1 MLRIIAA
8 DESSHLEGAAT
19 QKDDENTLLALSL
32 MKKNSYEGF
41 RDFRSVVRLRIFL

>member
-1 MLRIIAA
+1 MINFILIA
-8 DESSHLEGAAT
+8 DESSNLEAAA

-41 RDFRSVVRLRIFL
+41 RDFRSVVGLEIL